1 MYHAII
7 FTGLN
12 YGEILHYRPIGAYRI
27 RTELESKGYN
37 VKVIEHF
44 HHLTDDHIE
53 QALDK
58 YVSKETLWVGFST
71 TFINTSTLLLDRSK
85 FFTKLKEK
93 YNLPF
98 VIGGAKALV
107 DTISWADIL
116 ITGYADDAAIAITDH
131 FAGKGFVPKWTEY
144 KGKKLINSNH
154 SYDRKD
160 LSNIGVIWKP
170 EDHITTYET
179 IPMEIA
185 RGCIFNCAFCNFPLN
200 NKKKFDYIRVKED
213 MTAEFLRNYEQFGT
227 TSYSFMDDTY
237 NDSMLKLELMHDVI
251 SNLPFKIKFDTYIKP
266 ELLVRW
272 PEQIDL
278 LVESGLRG
286 ASLGLES
293 LNNQSRQAVQKGAD
307 GEKVLD
313 AISQLKSKSKGSV
326 KIQTNLIV
334 GLPHETPESL
344 WKTHDIIVNNNDID
358 WWNWYALQ
366 IHSKDRHEY
375 HSPIDRDP
383 AKYGYELIEDP
394 ILIKNNMVDD
404 NQWIVPWRNEH
415 MDSNSARDMANLLR
429 RLDKPLIKIAG
440 WSCGAYATLGID
452 IDDHYEKKNGI
463 INSLPM
469 DDLKNKKIQIIDNY
483 IQKEII

>member
-12 YGEILHYRPIGAYRI
+12 YGELSYYRPIGAYRI
-27 RTELESKGYN
+27 RTELESLGYN
-37 VKVIEHF
+37 VKVIDHY
-44 HHLTDDHIE
+44 HHLTEDHIE
-53 QALDK
+53 QILKK
-58 YVSKETLWVGFST
+58 YVSSDTLWIGFST
-71 TFINTSTLLLDRSK
+71 TFINTSTLLLDRSN
-85 FFTKLKEK
+85 FFTKLKQR
-93 YNLPF
+93 YNVPF
-98 VIGGAKALV
+98 VIGGAKAIV
-107 DTISWADIL
+107 DTLPWADVC
-116 ITGYADDAAIAITDH
+116 ITGYADDAAIAITDY
-131 FAGKGFVPKWTEY
+131 FAGKAAEPKWFNY
-144 KGKKLINSNH
+144 NGAKLINSNH
-154 SYDRKD
+154 QYDRKD
-160 LSNIGVIWKP
+160 LSNIGVTWKP
-170 EDHITTYET
+170 EDIISSSET
-179 IPMEIA
+179 MPMEIA

-237 NDSMLKLELMHDVI
+237 NDSMVKLELMHDVI
-251 SNLPFKIKFDTYIKP
+251 TNLPFKIKFDTYIKP

-278 LVESGLRG
+278 LVETGLRG

-293 LNNQSRQAVQKGAD
+293 LNNKSRQAVQKGAD
-307 GEKVLD
+307 GEKVLA
-313 AISQLKSKSKGSV
+313 AISDLKSKSNRTV

-334 GLPHETPESL
+334 GLPHETSETL
-344 WKTHDIIVNNNDID
+344 WQTHKKIINNPDID

-394 ILIKNNMVDD
+394 KLIKNNMVND

-415 MDSNSARDMANLLR
+415 MDSAGAQTMSSVLRD
-429 RLDKPLIKIAG
+429 LDQHLIKIAG
-440 WSCGAYATLGID
+440 WSCGSYASLGVD
-452 IDDHYEKKNGI
+452 IDDHYAKEDGI
-463 INSLPM
+463 IVSLPL
-469 DDLKNKKIQIIDNY
+469 DDLKKKKVEIIDNY
-483 IQKEII
+483 IQNVIM